1 MTSLVD
7 FPQGGRDGRSGN
19 WMTPPTEPPHND
31 DMDAR
36 LTKLEDFAVEA
47 RERLARVETKLD
59 HVDKE
64 VSQVKWWILAQIVA
78 AFATVLG
85 TGIAIQQMTVATF
98 QAAGAQ
104 ANPPAQAASQPI
116 VVNVTSAPAGSTA
129 TGPTAKK

>member
-1 MTSLVD
+1 
-7 FPQGGRDGRSGN
+7 
-19 WMTPPTEPPHND
+19 
-31 DMDAR
+31 MDAR